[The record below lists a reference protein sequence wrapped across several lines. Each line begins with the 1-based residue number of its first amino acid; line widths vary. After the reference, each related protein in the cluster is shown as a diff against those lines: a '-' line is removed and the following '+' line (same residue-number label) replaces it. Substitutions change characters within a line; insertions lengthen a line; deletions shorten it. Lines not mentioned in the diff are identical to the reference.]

1 MKYTCSVKVPLNRTD
16 CVNLWMDE
24 SQFAEWQDG
33 FQSKT
38 WIEGKPN
45 EIGSKS
51 DIVLAQGKRRM
62 ELRETILDNN
72 LPEHIEG
79 RYDHIH
85 MTNTQKI
92 TFEAM
97 SSDSTLLTS
106 DVEYTAFHSFMP
118 KLMAKL
124 FPGMFKKQS
133 QKWLDQFREL
143 AERNN

>member
-133 QKWLDQFREL
+133 HKWLDQFREL